1 VLAGDLG
8 LHHRPLLRHP
18 TLQFRVPGS
27 TAFQTVLRVDD
38 QMLLGLQIFTEPE
51 QPGPLLHL
59 HRTTDNGLFDRF
71 TALHDTLWAEEP
83 EDSNAR
89 EELEGYLEYL
99 TETDDDDADDIDS
112 DDDERVPPRSDE
124 HDSPPADVR
133 RTEPPTRRRW
143 PRRPD

>member
-38 QMLLGLQIFTEPE
+38 QMLL
-51 QPGPLLHL
+51 
-59 HRTTDNGLFDRF
+59 GLFDRF